1 MELPLSDHM
10 RGLDPSQG
18 RLGRM
23 EGLEAKHGGRDPLY
37 EAMILFDDVVEVFDL
52 KSTIAPPLSSATFA
66 TRLLPHHVIPR
77 KSKKFAT
84 EPFLFPQQRVTTRN
98 FSYR

>member
-37 EAMILFDDVVEVFDL
+37 EAMILFDDVVED
-52 KSTIAPPLSSATFA
+52 
-66 TRLLPHHVIPR
+66 R
-77 KSKKFAT
+77 KS
-84 EPFLFPQQRVTTRN
+84 VV
-98 FSYR
+98 

>member
-23 EGLEAKHGGRDPLY
+23 EGLEAKHRARDPLY
-37 EAMILFDDVVEVFDL
+37 EERCCTEGEFVGTRPTRDGFQAVRLKLGRPSSVIRLRTRAPILASVF
-52 KSTIAPPLSSATFA
+52 
-66 TRLLPHHVIPR
+66 
-77 KSKKFAT
+77 
-84 EPFLFPQQRVTTRN
+84 
-98 FSYR
+98 

>member
-1 MELPLSDHM
+1 LSAGIGRTQLRCERRKLLKRGKAVGMELPLSEHL

-23 EGLEAKHGGRDPLY
+23 EGLEAKQRARDPLY

-52 KSTIAPPLSSATFA
+52 
-66 TRLLPHHVIPR
+66 
-77 KSKKFAT
+77 
-84 EPFLFPQQRVTTRN
+84 
-98 FSYR
+98 